1 MQIPGKYAVDIRNI
15 INGVLQEGLSPIIT
29 AIQASRTIFA
39 RLQAYLI
46 YRIASSLLILGFFF
60 FAIIIL
66 GLEMPTWAIIV
77 INITN
82 DVSVMAT
89 SFDKVSPEVPLKSPL
104 FVLTCAS

>member
-1 MQIPGKYAVDIRNI
+1 MLVC
-15 INGVLQEGLSPIIT
+15 LQEGLSGIIT
-29 AIQASRTIFA
+29 AIVASHVIFG

-60 FAIIIL
+60 VAIIFL
-66 GLEMPTWAIIV
+66 GLEMPTWAIII

-89 SFDKVSPEVPLKSPL
+89 SFDKVGHL
-104 FVLTCAS
+104 